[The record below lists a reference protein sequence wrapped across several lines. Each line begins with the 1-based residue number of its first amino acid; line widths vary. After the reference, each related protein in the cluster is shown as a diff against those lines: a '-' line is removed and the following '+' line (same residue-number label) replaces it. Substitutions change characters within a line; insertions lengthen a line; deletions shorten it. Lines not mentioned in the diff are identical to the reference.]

1 MSLTASVSAC
11 NSVLRRA
18 ANPAY
23 NAAELE
29 YQLSTTK
36 SVNIIVHPTFLPAAV
51 EAASK
56 CGIPAERIIL
66 LDDSQPSKS
75 KGVHPHVNDLIAY
88 GLSQKPNFV
97 ERRLAKGEAK
107 TKLAFLSFSSGT
119 TGKPKV
125 RLVSGNGVCAA

>member
-1 MSLTASVSAC
+1 ME
-11 NSVLRRA
+11 RRA

-36 SVNIIVHPTFLPAAV
+36 TVSIIVHPAFLPAAS

-66 LDDSQPSKS
+66 LSDSQPSKS
-75 KGVHPHVNDLIAY
+75 KDVHPHLDDLIAY

-125 RLVSGNGVCAA
+125 RLASARYVPRRC